1 MEIVL
6 NSIKFTAT
14 ATMGE
19 LFANGLKIAD
29 TLEDTYRVL
38 PPVCP
43 NTPKGVGCKCKEK
56 VYGKTCIPAGR
67 YKVVWHYSPKFKNY
81 YPMLENVP
89 HFIGILIH
97 AGGNVDHTD
106 GCILTGEEI
115 PGQEKLKNQFE
126 VTSKVKSMIKKALD
140 AKEEVWITVNRK

>member
-1 MEIVL
+1 
-6 NSIKFTAT
+6 
-14 ATMGE
+14 MGK
-19 LFANGLKIAD
+19 LASL
-29 TLEDTYRVL
+29 LEDTRWFG
-38 PPVCP
+38 
-43 NTPKGVGCKCKEK
+43 T
-56 VYGKTCIPAGR
+56 I
-67 YKVVWHYSPKFKNY
+67 
-81 YPMLENVP
+81 

-126 VTSKVKSMIKKALD
+126 VTNKVKSMIKKALD